1 MKNKKYQ
8 INQKLRIF
16 YIGKVSIAEII
27 DIQFKIFEDLTVEV
41 YVILQLANQTLK
53 VTPEELYIMH
63 STKV

>member
-1 MKNKKYQ
+1 MKSKKYQ

-16 YIGKVSIAEII
+16 YIGKVSNAEII

-41 YVILQLANQTLK
+41 YVILQLADQTLK